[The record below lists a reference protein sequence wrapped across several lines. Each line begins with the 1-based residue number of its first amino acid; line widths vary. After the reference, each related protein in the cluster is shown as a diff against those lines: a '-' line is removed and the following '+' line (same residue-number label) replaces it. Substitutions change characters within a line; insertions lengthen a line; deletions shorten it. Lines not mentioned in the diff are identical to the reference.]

1 MNEEENIK
9 KLQTSSSRGI
19 SNEIM
24 HCECINPDFR
34 TLPYEDAVVE
44 CAKRGSI
51 VLPVKDPEIH
61 SFITQWASI
70 TGGDVW
76 IGLQRKR
83 WSQYLDDNPAYNQ
96 PLQVWSPTF

>member
-1 MNEEENIK
+1 MY
-9 KLQTSSSRGI
+9 LTLY
-19 SNEIM
+19 
-24 HCECINPDFR
+24 R

-51 VLPVKDPEIH
+51 ILPIKDPEIH
-61 SFITQWASI
+61 SFITQWSSI

-83 WSQYLDDNPAYNQ
+83 WSQYFDDNPAYNQ
-96 PLQVWSPTF
+96 PLQEVTEGKCRKSSIRSRPLIQVYLY